1 MRFAM
6 LPLLALGVLIAG
18 CADQGTM
25 SPDQQAK
32 LTPQLGVPPTDPN
45 AAPTG
50 SHIVGAA
57 TDPFSCQ
64 VTSYDITKAPQNLT
78 GPSLLTSS
86 NCAPFLSRR

>member
-32 LTPQLGVPPTDPN
+32 LTPQLG
-45 AAPTG
+45 APG
-50 SHIVGAA
+50 G
-57 TDPFSCQ
+57 DPFTCQ
-64 VTSYDITKAPQNLT
+64 VTSYDINKAPQNLT